1 MKAVI
6 YARYSSDNQREES
19 IEGQLRECTAY
30 CQKNDITILRTYIDR
45 AMSAKTDHR
54 PDFQRMIRDSAK
66 GLFDVIIVWKLDRF
80 ARNRY
85 DSAHYKAQLRKYGVK
100 VLSATENI
108 SDGPEGIIL
117 ESMLEGMAEYYSA
130 ELSEK
135 VIRGHTE
142 NALKCKYNG
151 GTPTFGYVI
160 DKDKYYQIDPHT
172 APVVLESYIR
182 YDQGATMKEVMEY
195 MAENGFTTIRGRK
208 IDLNFIAR
216 MLKNR
221 KYIGE
226 YSYRHIVTPGGI
238 PAIVPQD
245 LFDRVQQ
252 RLEQNRKA
260 PARHKAED
268 DYLLTTKLFC
278 GTCGAMMVG
287 ESGTSAS
294 KGRKYHYYRCVNTKK
309 HKTCNAKHKS
319 VRKIPLENAVVNATM
334 VKVMDDHFVEYIADR
349 VMELQSQE
357 SSELP
362 TLRQQLAE
370 TERGIENMLNA
381 IQMGIINASTKQRL
395 DELEERKKDIEL
407 RIIQEE
413 IKKPLLSRED
423 VTFWICRFRKLDVD
437 KLDERRRLIDSFVNS
452 VTIFDDHILI
462 TFNYRDGE
470 TRLDFSDIESSDLQ
484 SVGGPQKRTR
494 LMSCPFL
501 RPPRAEGPLRS
512 LGSKC
517 SGRQSRPSAKVFT
530 RAETAFSAQIRCA
543 PFPATAP
550 CFPQQCSRDTKRRT
564 ACPVRRFFRRSE
576 QAQLLGISPA
586 ACRFPGHRLR
596 QLPQEGGWLRGGGE
610 DQLLPGTSQPDEEQ
624 APLLLHVRRT
634 ARGLQRQRHGGE
646 AGQEHRREFQPLG
659 AVERHQP
666 HGAGGPVF
674 PGCPLEVRLL
684 AQDQGVPEA
693 VKVLVEHRC
702 VPQPLQGR
710 GGAVLGLPLLHQL
723 PGLFGPNPGQ
733 PFLRPV
739 QPGLQ
744 DAVAPHGLPQGRRIQ
759 RVCGLAEGLGFLNE
773 VRRAVPQ
780 QPQGGLQRR
789 TVRRHQQNTEK
800 RQGTPDCRIVQKIL
814 PPGD

>member
-30 CQKNDITILRTYIDR
+30 CKKNDITILRTYIDR

-54 PDFQRMIRDSAK
+54 PDFQQMIKDSAK

-108 SDGPEGIIL
+108 SEGPEGIIL

-151 GTPTFGYVI
+151 GTPTFGFAI

-172 APVVLESYIR
+172 APVVLEMFIR
-182 YDQGATMKEVMEY
+182 YDKGETMKNIRDWL
-195 MAENGFTTIRGRK
+195 NGAGVTTVRGKK
-208 IDLNFIAR
+208 IDLNFVAAI
-216 MLKNR
+216 LHNR

-252 RLEQNRKA
+252 RLETNRKA

-309 HKTCNAKHKS
+309 HKTCSAKHKS
-319 VRKIPLENAVVNATM
+319 VRKLPLENAVVNATM
-334 VKVMDDHFVEYIADR
+334 AKVMDDNFVEYIADA
-349 VMELQSQE
+349 VMDLQGKE

-362 TLRQQLAE
+362 ALRKQLEE
-370 TERGIENMLNA
+370 TERGITNMLNA
-381 IQMGIINASTKQRL
+381 IQMGIINQSTKQRL

-407 RIIQEE
+407 HIIQEE

-423 VTFWICRFRKLDVD
+423 VIFWICRFRKLDVS

-462 TFNYRDGE
+462 TFNYKEGE
-470 TRLDFSDIESSDLQ
+470 TRLDFSDVESSDLK
-484 SVGGPQKRTR
+484 SVGGPKKLR
-494 LMSCPFL
+494 FL
-501 RPPRAEGPLRS
+501 LIFRKNRNFFALFVPLN
-512 LGSKC
+512 
-517 SGRQSRPSAKVFT
+517 F
-530 RAETAFSAQIRCA
+530 
-543 PFPATAP
+543 
-550 CFPQQCSRDTKRRT
+550 
-564 ACPVRRFFRRSE
+564 
-576 QAQLLGISPA
+576 
-586 ACRFPGHRLR
+586 
-596 QLPQEGGWLRGGGE
+596 
-610 DQLLPGTSQPDEEQ
+610 
-624 APLLLHVRRT
+624 
-634 ARGLQRQRHGGE
+634 
-646 AGQEHRREFQPLG
+646 
-659 AVERHQP
+659 
-666 HGAGGPVF
+666 PVF
-674 PGCPLEVRLL
+674 PPTTVCTT
-684 AQDQGVPEA
+684 VPPPQADRRFLRRKGPFGQNGEDFTSA
-693 VKVLVEHRC
+693 VS
-702 VPQPLQGR
+702 GT
-710 GGAVLGLPLLHQL
+710 L
-723 PGLFGPNPGQ
+723 PGKWMTLHHK
-733 PFLRPV
+733 R
-739 QPGLQ
+739 
-744 DAVAPHGLPQGRRIQ
+744 APAGTSPAGVFHALNSAFAAAISACTSRIIAASFSSHSA
-759 RVCGLAEGLGFLNE
+759 REWA
-773 VRRAVPQ
+773 
-780 QPQGGLQRR
+780 
-789 TVRRHQQNTEK
+789 
-800 RQGTPDCRIVQKIL
+800 
-814 PPGD
+814 

>member
-30 CQKNDITILRTYIDR
+30 CKKNDITILRTYIDR

-309 HKTCNAKHKS
+309 RKTCNAKYKS

-334 VKVMDDHFVEYIADR
+334 AKVMDDHFVEYIADR

-362 TLRQQLAE
+362 ALRQQLAE

-413 IKKPLLSRED
+413 IKKPRLSRED

-484 SVGGPQKRTR
+484 SVGGPTLSEKPSK
-494 LMSCPFL
+494 MAVFL
-501 RPPRAEGPLRS
+501 CLLLNFIVIYQLRRCNMGIASVSEYVAS
-512 LGSKC
+512 LNEDQQRHIC
-517 SGRQSRPSAKVFT
+517 
-530 RAETAFSAQIRCA
+530 AFIE
-543 PFPATAP
+543 FMNTE
-550 CFPQQCSRDTKRRT
+550 FPQLTNKISFSMPMWLVGKKMNEGYVAVSAAKNHFSIHFSDEAFLNHLAESLPNCKKGKR
-564 ACPVRRFFRRSE
+564 CINIKY
-576 QAQLLGISPA
+576 G
-586 ACRFPGHRLR
+586 
-596 QLPQEGGWLRGGGE
+596 
-610 DQLLPGTSQPDEEQ
+610 DEKS
-624 APLLLHVRRT
+624 LY
-634 ARGLQRQRHGGE
+634 
-646 AGQEHRREFQPLG
+646 
-659 AVERHQP
+659 AVE
-666 HGAGGPVF
+666 
-674 PGCPLEVRLL
+674 ESIS
-684 AQDQGVPEA
+684 D
-693 VKVLVEHRC
+693 
-702 VPQPLQGR
+702 
-710 GGAVLGLPLLHQL
+710 
-723 PGLFGPNPGQ
+723 
-733 PFLRPV
+733 FLKIYRT
-739 QPGLQ
+739 
-744 DAVAPHGLPQGRRIQ
+744 
-759 RVCGLAEGLGFLNE
+759 EGNSSL
-773 VRRAVPQ
+773 
-780 QPQGGLQRR
+780 
-789 TVRRHQQNTEK
+789 
-800 RQGTPDCRIVQKIL
+800 
-814 PPGD
+814 

>member
-30 CQKNDITILRTYIDR
+30 CKKNDITILRTYIDR

-54 PDFQRMIRDSAK
+54 PDFQQMIKDSAK

-108 SDGPEGIIL
+108 SEGPEGIIL

-151 GTPTFGYVI
+151 GTPTFGFAI

-172 APVVLESYIR
+172 APVVLEMFIR
-182 YDQGATMKEVMEY
+182 YDKGETMKNIRDWL
-195 MAENGFTTIRGRK
+195 NGAGVTTVRGKK
-208 IDLNFIAR
+208 IDLNFVAAI
-216 MLKNR
+216 LHNR

-252 RLEQNRKA
+252 RLETNRKA

-309 HKTCNAKHKS
+309 HKTCSTKHKS
-319 VRKIPLENAVVNATM
+319 VRKLPLENAVVNATM
-334 VKVMDDHFVEYIADR
+334 AKVMDDNFVEYIADA
-349 VMELQSQE
+349 VMDLQGKE

-362 TLRQQLAE
+362 ALRKQLEE
-370 TERGIENMLNA
+370 TERGITNMLNA
-381 IQMGIINASTKQRL
+381 IQMGIINQSTKQRL

-407 RIIQEE
+407 HIIQEE

-423 VTFWICRFRKLDVD
+423 VTFWICRFRKLDVS
-437 KLDERRRLIDSFVNS
+437 KLDERRQLIDSFVNS

-462 TFNYRDGE
+462 TFNYKEGE
-470 TRLDFSDIESSDLQ
+470 TRLDFSDIESSDLK
-484 SVGGPQKRTR
+484 SVGGPKNTVDICRRCFLLVWLVEPAASCIEIRRLMAHRAPALGAIGSGPVTSSGQSPLCSVRHRKRANLCCKRLARFTAYILRLISSRTSTR
-494 LMSCPFL
+494 LTPSRMCP
-501 RPPRAEGPLRS
+501 
-512 LGSKC
+512 
-517 SGRQSRPSAKVFT
+517 T
-530 RAETAFSAQIRCA
+530 
-543 PFPATAP
+543 PAMP
-550 CFPQQCSRDTKRRT
+550 
-564 ACPVRRFFRRSE
+564 E
-576 QAQLLGISPA
+576 MA
-586 ACRFPGHRLR
+586 AL
-596 QLPQEGGWLRGGGE
+596 
-610 DQLLPGTSQPDEEQ
+610 
-624 APLLLHVRRT
+624 APLDRFNANTWVTPRT
-634 ARGLQRQRHGGE
+634 TNIT
-646 AGQEHRREFQPLG
+646 
-659 AVERHQP
+659 AVMFSP
-666 HGAGGPVF
+666 
-674 PGCPLEVRLL
+674 
-684 AQDQGVPEA
+684 
-693 VKVLVEHRC
+693 
-702 VPQPLQGR
+702 
-710 GGAVLGLPLLHQL
+710 
-723 PGLFGPNPGQ
+723 
-733 PFLRPV
+733 
-739 QPGLQ
+739 
-744 DAVAPHGLPQGRRIQ
+744 
-759 RVCGLAEGLGFLNE
+759 
-773 VRRAVPQ
+773 
-780 QPQGGLQRR
+780 
-789 TVRRHQQNTEK
+789 TW
-800 RQGTPDCRIVQKIL
+800 
-814 PPGD
+814 

>member
-30 CQKNDITILRTYIDR
+30 CKKNGITILRTYIDR

-54 PDFQRMIRDSAK
+54 PDFQRMIKDSAK

-108 SDGPEGIIL
+108 SEGPEGIIL

-151 GTPTFGYVI
+151 GTPTFGFII
-160 DKDKYYQIDPHT
+160 DKEKCYQIDPHT
-172 APVVLESYIR
+172 APVVLESFTR
-182 YDQGATMKEVMEY
+182 YANGATMKEVMQYLVES
-195 MAENGFTTIRGRK
+195 GFTTVRGRK

-216 MLKNR
+216 LLKNR

-252 RLEQNRKA
+252 RLETNRKA
-260 PARHKAED
+260 PACHKAED

-309 HKTCNAKHKS
+309 HKTCAAKHKS
-319 VRKIPLENAVVNATM
+319 VRKLPLENAVVNATM
-334 VKVMDDHFVEYIADR
+334 AKVMNDDFVEYIADA
-349 VMELQSQE
+349 VMDLQGKE

-362 TLRQQLAE
+362 ALRQQLAE

-381 IQMGIINASTKQRL
+381 IQMGIINQSTKQRL
-395 DELEERKKDIEL
+395 DELEERKKEIEL
-407 RIIQEE
+407 HIIQEE
-413 IKKPLLSRED
+413 IKKPMLSRED
-423 VTFWICRFRKLDVD
+423 VTFWICRFRKLDVS

-462 TFNYRDGE
+462 TFNYKEGE
-470 TRLDFSDIESSDLQ
+470 TRLDFKDIESSDLQ
-484 SVGGPQKRTR
+484 SVGGP
-494 LMSCPFL
+494 
-501 RPPRAEGPLRS
+501 
-512 LGSKC
+512 
-517 SGRQSRPSAKVFT
+517 
-530 RAETAFSAQIRCA
+530 
-543 PFPATAP
+543 
-550 CFPQQCSRDTKRRT
+550 
-564 ACPVRRFFRRSE
+564 RRSRFVC
-576 QAQLLGISPA
+576 LLRLIFYIAEREMVLSSPSFLSGA
-586 ACRFPGHRLR
+586 GREKAR
-596 QLPQEGGWLRGGGE
+596 QLPRFFLFLPARSFLKEGPPRCQVNLVYHE
-610 DQLLPGTSQPDEEQ
+610 Y
-624 APLLLHVRRT
+624 
-634 ARGLQRQRHGGE
+634 ARLSI
-646 AGQEHRREFQPLG
+646 
-659 AVERHQP
+659 
-666 HGAGGPVF
+666 
-674 PGCPLEVRLL
+674 
-684 AQDQGVPEA
+684 
-693 VKVLVEHRC
+693 
-702 VPQPLQGR
+702 
-710 GGAVLGLPLLHQL
+710 
-723 PGLFGPNPGQ
+723 LF
-733 PFLRPV
+733 
-739 QPGLQ
+739 
-744 DAVAPHGLPQGRRIQ
+744 ARRIQ
-759 RVCGLAEGLGFLNE
+759 HLPLFFMHIALS
-773 VRRAVPQ
+773 
-780 QPQGGLQRR
+780 GGKT
-789 TVRRHQQNTEK
+789 TVAIPNKGICPT
-800 RQGTPDCRIVQKIL
+800 T
-814 PPGD
+814 

>member
-30 CQKNDITILRTYIDR
+30 CKKNDITILRTYIDR

-54 PDFQRMIRDSAK
+54 PDFQQMIKDSAK

-108 SDGPEGIIL
+108 SEGPEGIIL

-151 GTPTFGYVI
+151 GTPTFGFAI

-172 APVVLESYIR
+172 APVVLEMFIR
-182 YDQGATMKEVMEY
+182 YDKGETMKNIRDWL
-195 MAENGFTTIRGRK
+195 NGAGVTTVRGKK
-208 IDLNFIAR
+208 IDLNFVAAI
-216 MLKNR
+216 LHNR

-252 RLEQNRKA
+252 RLETNRKA

-309 HKTCNAKHKS
+309 HKTCTAKHKS
-319 VRKIPLENAVVNATM
+319 VRKLPLENAVVNATM
-334 VKVMDDHFVEYIADR
+334 AKVMDDNFVEYIADA
-349 VMELQSQE
+349 VMDLQGKE

-362 TLRQQLAE
+362 ALRKQLEE
-370 TERGIENMLNA
+370 TERGITNMLNA
-381 IQMGIINASTKQRL
+381 IQMGIINQSTKQRL

-407 RIIQEE
+407 HIIQEE

-423 VTFWICRFRKLDVD
+423 VTFWICRFRKLDVS

-462 TFNYRDGE
+462 TFNYKEGE
-470 TRLDFSDIESSDLQ
+470 TRLDFSDIESSDLK
-484 SVGGPQKRTR
+484 SVGGPVRVSRFGHSDFFILSWKLPDKSPTAFLLPIPFFPSGKRSRRGTALPPPLCRTGSTVRHPTGHAKMHHANNGKFPKPEVPFVRGGRFIKDSNEHPMVRQTANPFSAAPVQKRR
-494 LMSCPFL
+494 I
-501 RPPRAEGPLRS
+501 AAGRS
-512 LGSKC
+512 G
-517 SGRQSRPSAKVFT
+517 
-530 RAETAFSAQIRCA
+530 TARCA
-543 PFPATAP
+543 YCRKTAP
-550 CFPQQCSRDTKRRT
+550 IPRLFSRKATD
-564 ACPVRRFFRRSE
+564 FYSFE
-576 QAQLLGISPA
+576 
-586 ACRFPGHRLR
+586 
-596 QLPQEGGWLRGGGE
+596 
-610 DQLLPGTSQPDEEQ
+610 
-624 APLLLHVRRT
+624 
-634 ARGLQRQRHGGE
+634 
-646 AGQEHRREFQPLG
+646 
-659 AVERHQP
+659 
-666 HGAGGPVF
+666 
-674 PGCPLEVRLL
+674 
-684 AQDQGVPEA
+684 
-693 VKVLVEHRC
+693 
-702 VPQPLQGR
+702 
-710 GGAVLGLPLLHQL
+710 
-723 PGLFGPNPGQ
+723 
-733 PFLRPV
+733 
-739 QPGLQ
+739 
-744 DAVAPHGLPQGRRIQ
+744 
-759 RVCGLAEGLGFLNE
+759 
-773 VRRAVPQ
+773 
-780 QPQGGLQRR
+780 
-789 TVRRHQQNTEK
+789 
-800 RQGTPDCRIVQKIL
+800 
-814 PPGD
+814 